1 MAQPMKIYSAC
12 YSNVPVYEFNV
23 APGVHIMR
31 RRAGKTTLLQR
42 EPMT

>member
-31 RRAGKTTLLQR
+31 RRAGMSALIAVN
-42 EPMT
+42 P